1 MEKVK
6 FPEIGEYKDFE
17 KVSSIAKDYGID
29 LESMAGKEV
38 ELPKE
43 LAEKL
48 SQLGIAKESEKENEE
63 IENDENDI
71 EKDDEEIEEG
81 EEKEE
86 KKRKEYGSVK
96 ERVKEILPKL
106 SAYNALPAKEQ
117 ALIMDA
123 YDRPHSDIY
132 YWEFDRDD
140 FLEKYVNTGDK
151 STALVNTRELHNLVR
166 GAIVAQDHMSEV
178 TENESLPQEN
188 VNIEAPKILNDL
200 EPYVKAEA
208 KEEMKKNLKEIIYA
222 AISARPI
229 NQNSLIILRDIKD
242 KAKDL
247 QADLGDASTN
257 NEFEE
262 AKKSYISSM
271 ETSDIA
277 DVIEEVK
284 KNVDGNVTLW
294 FNDIDWTEPAQRANA
309 MKMLHQIQQET
320 GKGVDGLVDKIQI
333 TFNVDNKED
342 IKEVQEASSEL
353 NALKIPVVANIET
366 SGNEELAEEAQA
378 VYDGTEQSEQ
388 KEEKEEEKNEEE
400 EEKEENELGEIAG
413 LATEEPEVMR
423 GIVHGIAREVAREIP
438 FVPPTK

>member
-1 MEKVK
+1 M
-6 FPEIGEYKDFE
+6 
-17 KVSSIAKDYGID
+17 
-29 LESMAGKEV
+29 
-38 ELPKE
+38 
-43 LAEKL
+43 
-48 SQLGIAKESEKENEE
+48 
-63 IENDENDI
+63 
-71 EKDDEEIEEG
+71 
-81 EEKEE
+81 
-86 KKRKEYGSVK
+86 
-96 ERVKEILPKL
+96 
-106 SAYNALPAKEQ
+106 
-117 ALIMDA
+117 
-123 YDRPHSDIY
+123 
-132 YWEFDRDD
+132 
-140 FLEKYVNTGDK
+140 
-151 STALVNTRELHNLVR
+151 
-166 GAIVAQDHMSEV
+166 
-178 TENESLPQEN
+178 
-188 VNIEAPKILNDL
+188 
-200 EPYVKAEA
+200 
-208 KEEMKKNLKEIIYA
+208 
-222 AISARPI
+222 
-229 NQNSLIILRDIKD
+229 RDIKD

-247 QADLGDASTN
+247 QADLGDASAN

-378 VYDGTEQSEQ
+378 VYEGTEQSEQ

-423 GIVHGIAREVAREIP
+423 GIVHGSRSL
-438 FVPPTK
+438 

>member
-1 MEKVK
+1 MFWRCEMEKVK

-17 KVSSIAKDYGID
+17 KASSIAKDYGID

-38 ELPKE
+38 ELPEE
-43 LAEKL
+43 LAKKL
-48 SQLGIAKESEKENEE
+48 SQLGIAKENEKENEE

-71 EKDDEEIEEG
+71 EKD
-81 EEKEE
+81 E

-106 SAYNALPAKEQ
+106 SAYNALPAKEK
-117 ALIMDA
+117 ALIMEA
-123 YDRPHSDIY
+123 YDKPHSDRY
-132 YWEFDRDD
+132 YWEFDRED
-140 FLEKYVNTGDK
+140 FLEPYVNTGDN
-151 STALVNTRELHNLVR
+151 STALANTRELHRLVR
-166 GAIVAQDHMSEV
+166 GAIIAQDHMSEV
-178 TENESLPQEN
+178 AEDESLPQEN

-247 QADLGDASTN
+247 QTDLGDASAN

-378 VYDGTEQSEQ
+378 VYEGTEQP
-388 KEEKEEEKNEEE
+388 EEKEEEQEEKYEEE